1 MAYELANPVKKISQM
16 GDSNSMWYYTD
27 GDAIGTI
34 DDNEYFLL
42 SKEELTAGD
51 VVIVNSG
58 GSNGVVDILII
69 TTSSATQVR
78 SALLLSLIHI

>member
-78 SALLLSLIHI
+78 SALLS

>member
-42 SKEELTAGD
+42 SKED
-51 VVIVNSG
+51 P
-58 GSNGVVDILII
+58 
-69 TTSSATQVR
+69 
-78 SALLLSLIHI
+78 